1 MSPID
6 PIDPSLLDPS
16 LLDPS
21 LPLVDDKCLP
31 PDLSHTPLQ
40 QALEESA
47 ERFRATFEQAAVG
60 IAHVSPD
67 GRWLRINQRLCNM
80 LGYTAEELMTKAFQD
95 ITHPDDLEN
104 DLAQVSQVLSGEI
117 SSYSMEK
124 RYFRKNGEVIWTD
137 LTVSL
142 VRDALGKSKY
152 FISVVQDISDRKQA
166 EAKFR
171 ASEQRFRR
179 AISNA
184 PLPIAICA
192 ENGEMLHLSKGWT
205 DITGYSLDEI
215 STIEA
220 WTEKAYG
227 EHKDLVTEK
236 IYQLF
241 DRTDQ
246 SADKTEGAIRTKTGE
261 MRSWQFYSLP
271 LGELD
276 SGRKLAMG
284 VAADVTELKAAQNKL
299 AQKLTQRA
307 IVAQL
312 GQFALKS
319 RNLQKLFDT
328 ATRKIAQALDIEYC
342 KILELSEDRAR
353 LKLVSGVG
361 WRPGVVGQAFVDND
375 LNSQA
380 GYTLVSQ
387 APVVVEDLSTESRF
401 QGPSLLTEHQVV
413 SGISTVV
420 YQQKDVIFG
429 ILGIHTAQAR
439 SFSQADVD
447 FVQAIANILSNSI
460 ERNRAEQN
468 IKRLNRELEE
478 RVTERTA
485 QLKASNEELKAFT
498 YTVSH
503 DLRAPLR
510 AMQGF
515 AQALREDY
523 ASELDELGH
532 EYAQRIVTA
541 SHQMDGLILDLL
553 SYSQLS
559 RTDIRIEPVI
569 IERAI
574 EDAIAATAPL
584 AQQRQAEISVDKMQ
598 PVYGSHHVLVQVF
611 TNLLSNAVKF
621 VPAGTQ
627 PKVQITCEEV
637 ASGSYGNSVRI
648 WIKDNGIGIESAHQ
662 QRIFRVFERLHGV
675 EAYPGTGIGLAI
687 VKKGVARMGGSI
699 GVSSKLGQ
707 GSQFWVELRGQNR
720 Y

>member
-6 PIDPSLLDPS
+6 PIDPDFPS
-16 LLDPS
+16 AANKHLS
-21 LPLVDDKCLP
+21 A
-31 PDLSHTPLQ
+31 DLCSPLQ
-40 QALEESA
+40 QALEESD
-47 ERFRATFEQAAVG
+47 ERFKATFEQAAVG

-67 GRWLRINQRLCNM
+67 GHWLRINQKLCNL
-80 LGYTAEELMTKAFQD
+80 LGYTAEELTAKTFQD
-95 ITHPDDLEN
+95 ITHPEDLES
-104 DLAQVSQVLSGEI
+104 DLAQVFQVLAGEI
-117 SSYSMEK
+117 LSYSMEK
-124 RYFRKNGEVIWTD
+124 RYFHKSGDIVWAN

-142 VRDALGKSKY
+142 VRDASGEPKY
-152 FISVVQDISDRKQA
+152 FISVIQDISDRKQA

-192 ENGEMLHLSKGWT
+192 QNGEMLHLSKGWT
-205 DITGYSLDEI
+205 DITGYSPEEI
-215 STIEA
+215 PTIEA

-246 SADKTEGAIRTKTGE
+246 SADKTEGLIRTKTGE
-261 MRSWQFYSLP
+261 MRNWQFYSLP

-342 KILELSEDRAR
+342 KILELSDDKSR

-361 WRPGVVGQAFVDND
+361 WQPEIVGQAFVNND
-375 LNSQA
+375 LSSQA
-380 GYTLVSQ
+380 GYTLTSQ
-387 APVVVEDLSTESRF
+387 APVVVEDLRTEPRF
-401 QGPSLLTEHQVV
+401 QGPSLLADHGVV
-413 SGISTVV
+413 SGISTVI

-429 ILGIHTAQAR
+429 ILGVHTAQLR

-460 ERNRAEQN
+460 ERNQAEQS
-468 IKRLNRELEE
+468 IQRLNRELEV
-478 RVTERTA
+478 RVAERTA
-485 QLKASNEELKAFT
+485 QLEASNDELKAFT

-523 ASELDELGH
+523 ACELDELGH
-532 EYAQRIVTA
+532 EYAQRIVKA

-559 RTDIRIEPVI
+559 RTDIRIEPVT

-574 EDAIAATAPL
+574 EEAIAAITPL
-584 AQQRQAEISVDKMQ
+584 VQQRQAKISVGKMQ
-598 PVYGSHHVLVQVF
+598 PVYGSHNVLVQVF

-621 VPAGTQ
+621 VPEGTQ
-627 PKVQITCEEV
+627 PRVQVVCEEI
-637 ASGSYGNSVRI
+637 ACGSYGSSVRI
-648 WIKDNGIGIESAHQ
+648 WIEDNGIGIKPAHQ
-662 QRIFRVFERLHGV
+662 QRIFKVFERLHGI

-687 VKKGVARMGGSI
+687 VKKGVARMGGDI
-699 GVSSKLGQ
+699 GVCSKLGQ
-707 GSQFWVELRGQNR
+707 GSRFWVELRGQNR
-720 Y
+720 C